1 MDFELTEEQ
10 RMIQRTVREF
20 AAQEILPFARD
31 NDRAERFP
39 DEIIRKMGE
48 LGFTGAPLPAEYG
61 GMGLDFISEAILF
74 EETGY
79 ADSSVRT
86 TLSVQLSLV
95 ELTLLQWGTEEQKQR
110 YLPRL
115 ARAEI
120 LGCFGLTEPGAGS
133 DPASIQTTAVHE
145 GREWIL
151 NGSKTWI
158 SNGGVADLA
167 IVFAQT
173 ESGSRH
179 RGMAAY
185 LVERDTPGYET
196 QDIKGKLGLRA
207 SNTAEL
213 ILQNVRVPEENL
225 LGQVGKGF
233 AIAMSAL
240 DNGRFGV
247 AAGCVGLAQACVD
260 ASVKYAQE
268 RTQFDRPIGSFQL
281 VQALIADMI
290 VETEAARL
298 LVYRAGH
305 AKNQETKS
313 TLETSI
319 AKLYASEAAFRVANK
334 AIQIHGGY
342 GYSDEYPVERH
353 MRDARVASLYE
364 GTTEIQKL
372 IIARDALGIDAVT

>member
-1 MDFELTEEQ
+1 MEFDLTEEQ
-10 RMIQRTVREF
+10 KMIQRTVREF
-20 AAQEILPFARD
+20 AAREILPYARE
-31 NDRAERFP
+31 NDREERFP

-48 LGFTGAPLPAEYG
+48 LGFTGAPVPQEYG

-74 EETGY
+74 EEIGY
-79 ADSSVRT
+79 ADSSIRT

-95 ELTLLQWGTEEQKQR
+95 ELTILQWGTEAQKR
-110 YLPRL
+110 KYLPRL
-115 ARAEI
+115 ARSEI

-133 DPASIQTTAVHE
+133 DPASLQTSAVRE
-145 GREWIL
+145 GAEWVL
-151 NGSKTWI
+151 NGTKTWI

-167 IVFAQT
+167 IIFGQT
-173 ESGSRH
+173 EPGSRH
-179 RGMAAY
+179 RGIAAY

-213 ILQNVRVPEENL
+213 ILQDVRVPEENL
-225 LGQVGKGF
+225 LGEVGKGF

-240 DNGRFGV
+240 DNGRYGV
-247 AAGCVGLAQACVD
+247 AAGCVGLAQACID

-281 VQALIADMI
+281 VQELIADMI

-305 AKNQETKS
+305 VKNQGKRS
-313 TLETSI
+313 TLETSL

-334 AIQIHGGY
+334 AIQVHGGY

-372 IIARDALGIDAVT
+372 IVARNALGIDAIA